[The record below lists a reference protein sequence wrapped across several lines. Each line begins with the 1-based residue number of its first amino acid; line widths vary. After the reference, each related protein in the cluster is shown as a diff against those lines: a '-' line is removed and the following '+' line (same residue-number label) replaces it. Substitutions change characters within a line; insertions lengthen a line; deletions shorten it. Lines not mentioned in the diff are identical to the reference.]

1 MNSIRKLRIL
11 FPNKKYELQLISLW
25 FRYVKFSFNEFL
37 NSIIT
42 IKCNDN
48 EVKKPAQTI

>member
-11 FPNKKYELQLISLW
+11 FFKSKYVLQLISVW

-37 NSIIT
+37 QTNIT
-42 IKCNDN
+42 IKCNN
-48 EVKKPAQTI
+48 NRVKKLAQTI